1 MNLDPINSIKD
12 EESDGKSLWEK
23 ETGDDS
29 SWPHFEEEDYIVFC
43 FSEDGEIHAMED
55 RKSEPSNN
63 LPSAN
68 KKLRHVSRKLKYEE
82 NEEKNYS
89 GSYKDIV
96 LSFEKGEESGSG
108 DTDAE
113 LEGDEG
119 TKGTICPREE
129 EGILEPSGSSAYDHP
144 SNASRGSFAFP

>member
-63 LPSAN
+63 LPSTN
-68 KKLRHVSRKLKYEE
+68 KKLRHVSR
-82 NEEKNYS
+82 
-89 GSYKDIV
+89 
-96 LSFEKGEESGSG
+96 KGEESGSG